1 MSLTRPE
8 LLIPAGDLEKLQTAV
23 RFGADAVYV
32 GAGQYSL
39 RPEHNSFTLVDLE
52 EGVRFAHERGVK
64 VYLALNQFPYEE
76 DIQPMMNYFV
86 EAAKLGIDAVI
97 VSDPGLLSMI
107 KQCSTSVKIHLSTQ
121 ASTMNS
127 AAVRFWHNQGV
138 KRIVMARE
146 LSLEQILKIK
156 EAVPQMEYELFI
168 HGAMCMAYSGRC
180 MLSQYLTGRPANK
193 GLCAHPCRWEY
204 TVREATRVD
213 QYTVEEDERG
223 AYIFNSKDLC
233 LIEKIP
239 ELVNAGIT
247 SFKVEGRMKSAYY
260 VAMTAK
266 IYREAI
272 DTYCADPVHY
282 SFRPIWKEELE
293 NISHRP
299 YTTGFYF
306 DGDLQNPESSA
317 YIRGYDFCG
326 VVEKYDAEK
335 NEIFVGVRNQI
346 KIGDTVDVLDH
357 HEQLI
362 RSLKVEK
369 IIRGNGEIITA
380 AHNSYHVT
388 IPVPADFGAISNWS
402 LLRKKN

>member
-1 MSLTRPE
+1 MSIPRPE
-8 LLIPAGDLEKLQTAV
+8 LLMPAGDLEKLQTAV

-32 GAGQYSL
+32 GAGQFSL
-39 RPEHNSFTLVDLE
+39 RPEHNSFTLADLE

-64 VYLALNQFPYEE
+64 VYVALNQFPYEE
-76 DIQPMMNYFV
+76 DLQPMLSYFQ
-86 EAAKLGIDAVI
+86 EAAQLGIDAVI
-97 VSDPGLLSMI
+97 VSDPGLLSLI

-138 KRIVMARE
+138 TRIVLARE
-146 LSLEQILKIK
+146 VSLDQVLKIK

-180 MLSQYLTGRPANK
+180 MLSQYLTGRSANK

-204 TVREATRVD
+204 TVSEATRPD
-213 QYTVEEDERG
+213 TFTVEEDARG
-223 AYIFNSKDLC
+223 AYVFNSKDLC

-239 ELVNAGIT
+239 ELVDAGIT

-260 VAMTAK
+260 VALAAK

-272 DTYCADPVHY
+272 DTYCADPARY
-282 SFRPIWKEELE
+282 SFRPLWRDELE

-306 DGDLQNPESSA
+306 GGPLQNPESSA

-326 VVEKYDAEK
+326 VVEKYDVHK
-335 NEIFVGVRNQI
+335 NEIFVGVRNQM
-346 KIGDTVDVLDH
+346 KTGETVDIVDH

-362 RSLKVEK
+362 RSLKIEK
-369 IIRGNGEIITA
+369 MIRGNGEIITA
-380 AHNSYHVT
+380 AHNTYHVAM
-388 IPVPADFGAISNWS
+388 PLPADFGPVSTHA
-402 LLRKKN
+402 LLRRKN

>member
-1 MSLTRPE
+1 MERPE

-32 GAGQYSL
+32 GAGQFSL
-39 RPEHNSFTLVDLE
+39 RAEHNSFTLADLE
-52 EGVRFAHERGVK
+52 VGVRFAHEHGVK
-64 VYLALNQFPYEE
+64 VYVALNQFPYEE
-76 DIQPMMNYFV
+76 DLQPMLAYFT

-97 VSDPGLLSMI
+97 VSDSGMLSLI

-138 KRIVMARE
+138 TRIVMARE
-146 LSLEQILKIK
+146 VTLDQVLKIK

-180 MLSQYLTGRPANK
+180 MLSQYTTGRPANK
-193 GLCAHPCRWEY
+193 GLCAQPCRWEY
-204 TVREATRVD
+204 TVNEVSRPDAF
-213 QYTVEEDERG
+213 TVEEDERG
-223 AYIFNSKDLC
+223 SYIFNSKDLC
-233 LIEKIP
+233 LIDKIP
-239 ELVNAGIT
+239 DLIEAGIT

-266 IYREAI
+266 IYQEAI
-272 DTYCADPVHY
+272 ATYCADPAHY
-282 SFRPIWKEELE
+282 SFRPVWREELE

-306 DGDLQNPESSA
+306 GGDLQNSQSSA
-317 YIRGYDFCG
+317 YIRGYDFSG
-326 VVEKYDAEK
+326 VVEKHDAHK
-335 NEIFVGVRNQI
+335 HEIFVGVRNQI
-346 KIGDTVDVLDH
+346 KIGETIDIIDY

-388 IPVPADFGAISNWS
+388 IPVPADFGSISINS
-402 LLRKKN
+402 LIRKKN